1 MIRLDVFSDPICP
14 WCYIGKARLQRAL
27 EARPNHP
34 FVVHWHPFQLN
45 PDMPKEGMD
54 RRAYLEAKFG
64 GKDGAIKAYLPVTQE
79 AAASGL
85 EINLEAIKR
94 TPNTLNAH
102 RLIHWAAMEEKQNA
116 MVDRLFK
123 AYFVEGQDIGAQDV
137 LVALASDVG
146 LDGKV
151 IARLLSSDA
160 DAEDIAARD
169 ADARHK
175 GVNSVPTFVI
185 SNQHVVP
192 GAQSPELW
200 MQVIDEI
207 SEQLDADPA
216 EQSHNPP
223 QGSL

>member
-45 PDMPKEGMD
+45 PDMPKGGMD

-64 GKDGAIKAYLPVTQE
+64 GKDGAVQAYLPVVQE
-79 AAASGL
+79 AEASGL
-85 EINLEAIKR
+85 VLNLDAIKR
-94 TPNTLNAH
+94 TPNTLDAH
-102 RLIHWAAMEEKQNA
+102 RLIHWAALEEKQNA

-123 AYFVEGQDIGAQDV
+123 AYFVEGLDIGDHDV
-137 LVALASDVG
+137 LADLAADIG
-146 LDGKV
+146 LDRNM
-151 IARLLSSDA
+151 IARLLASDA
-160 DAEDIAARD
+160 DADDIAARD

-175 GVNSVPTFVI
+175 GVNSVPTFVV

-192 GAQSPELW
+192 GAQPPELW
-200 MQVIDEI
+200 IKVIDEI
-207 SEQLDADPA
+207 LEQLEEGGAPDGGATNA
-216 EQSHNPP
+216 
-223 QGSL
+223 

>member
-64 GKDGAIKAYLPVTQE
+64 GKEGAIKAYLPVVQE
-79 AAASGL
+79 ADASGL
-85 EINLEAIKR
+85 EINLEAITR

-102 RLIHWAAMEEKQNA
+102 RLIHWAALEEKQNA

-123 AYFVEGQDIGAQDV
+123 AYFVEGQDIGALDV
-137 LVALASDVG
+137 LAALASDVG
-146 LDGKV
+146 LDGDV
-151 IARLLSSDA
+151 MARLLSSDA

-192 GAQSPELW
+192 GAQPPELW

-207 SEQLDADPA
+207 CEQLDADPA

-223 QGSL
+223 KDPL